1 MEIIE
6 NYKLKN
12 IDKIIENIN
21 NFFIKIQ
28 SNNFIKYKK
37 QFKSF
42 DKKKLGKSGS
52 IIGIINN
59 NKIMKHTII
68 NKKIKKYVKISN
80 NTCIKIIFPLN
91 EIYIN
96 IILNNLPKL
105 VKYKKL
111 EKLEKYKNNFIKIYD
126 YGIYN
131 NNIFIISEKI
141 GFENINN
148 LNDIF
153 RNNYIPK
160 LLYFIK
166 NDKYELLRLLI
177 KFIVEKIEDYLG
189 LLLLLNKH
197 IGFVHSD
204 LKLENVF
211 VRYNNNSNK
220 KYRILK
226 ENDIIIDY
234 ILLIS
239 DLDKSVLE
247 INKIQTIPYITN
259 LFDRLKNKILFMKTK
274 INRDIRFRCK
284 TKKYF
289 CSNFKSYKFDIL
301 TLFINILGILIYNFD
316 KIKLDKNKIKKILNP
331 FLELLK
337 KKLKINTKNLEI
349 LFNIIYKNKKNKY
362 YFIEYDIMINN
373 FCNKIN

>member
-68 NKKIKKYVKISN
+68 NNKIKKYVKISN

-96 IILNNLPKL
+96 IILNHLPKL
-105 VKYKKL
+105 FKYK
-111 EKLEKYKNNFIKIYD
+111 KLEKYKNNFIKIYD

-166 NDKYELLRLLI
+166 NNKYELLRLLI

-337 KKLKINTKNLEI
+337 KKL
-349 LFNIIYKNKKNKY
+349 YKNKKNKY